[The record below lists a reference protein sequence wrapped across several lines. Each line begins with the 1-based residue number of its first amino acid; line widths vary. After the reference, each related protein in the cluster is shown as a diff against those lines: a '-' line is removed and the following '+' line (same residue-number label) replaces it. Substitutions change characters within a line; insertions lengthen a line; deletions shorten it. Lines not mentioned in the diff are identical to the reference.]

1 MANSGIQ
8 LPILLIFNVDM
19 YSEMADSQNSAEL
32 GRGIG
37 HFKIATFGRLS
48 GIFPFQKLQLQTTQF
63 IDYADFISF
72 KRKPSS
78 LKHKI

>member
-1 MANSGIQ
+1 MDLWPILESSYQ
-8 LPILLIFNVDM
+8 WEPLPIPLIFNVDM

-48 GIFPFQKLQLQTTQF
+48 GIFLFEN
-63 IDYADFISF
+63 
-72 KRKPSS
+72 
-78 LKHKI
+78 